1 MHIICIYVNY
11 KWASLFVH
19 TCLDR
24 ELAPNEPPQGIMGL
38 FPWLEGGTSVRWRSG
53 DLAAVI
59 GCDVAVR
66 LAKGLQSRDWVDII
80 RTSIKIWPIRSLK
93 SE

>member
-1 MHIICIYVNY
+1 MYANY
-11 KWASLFVH
+11 KQAPLFVS

-59 GCDVAVR
+59 GCDVAVK